1 MEDQRNVGSRGCLR
15 IVIPILILIA
25 LGLYSAFPHPTH
37 NPTQLGAIAAEARL
51 LIAAHPIGA
60 GEDAFDVPKD
70 RWPPAIAGLKPYSVT
85 IYRGSVHI
93 GTKPYFDGGWGYGFA
108 PDKRNLGML
117 PECWSDLGE
126 GVFWHGPC

>member
-1 MEDQRNVGSRGCLR
+1 MKESGNVGSGGRLR
-15 IVIPILILIA
+15 IAIPLLILVA

-37 NPTQLGAIAAEARL
+37 NPTQLRAIAAEARYL
-51 LIAAHPIGA
+51 MATRPIDTRERA
-60 GEDAFDVPKD
+60 SRIPMDQ
-70 RWPPAIAGLKPYSVT
+70 WPPAIAKLKPYSVT
-85 IYRGSVHI
+85 VYRGSVHI